1 MRSVYT
7 ICKDTGATVF
17 DTLIDA
23 EVFYL
28 SSDPRLLKKHLQE
41 GEHVREVSPSILKRA
56 WVLRNGKK
64 PIRICRGIVL
74 ATPTKTFAKQI
85 IEAYKLKAVPSL
97 FG

>member
-1 MRSVYT
+1 M
-7 ICKDTGATVF
+7 
-17 DTLIDA
+17 
-23 EVFYL
+23 
-28 SSDPRLLKKHLQE
+28 
-41 GEHVREVSPSILKRA
+41 REVSPSILKRA
-56 WVLRNGKK
+56 WVLKNGKK